1 MAGFNCEIKW
11 ATRLCEVDGKLG
23 YFHCWEHW
31 ANVCLTIKSKTE
43 GYGPTEHQVSEVSAV
58 IKEG

>member
-1 MAGFNCEIKW
+1 MEKLL
-11 ATRLCEVDGKLG
+11 RLDEQYIIQVLADHFDVGR
-23 YFHCWEHW
+23 